1 MGDTSP
7 TKNAD
12 GKFATFHGVL
22 AKEIRGCLPNGCVTY
37 TLPTPMTLRDLF
49 KSTPVSS
56 TSNVQF
62 DQATSSNW
70 AAISGASGLT
80 SGWTGTGINYD
91 DDKSHFKARVRFG
104 ALFNN
109 EATVVTVND
118 AVGFGATEASGQSV
132 GAGWTRY
139 SGHKVP

>member
-12 GKFATFHGVL
+12 GKFATFNNVL

-49 KSTPVSS
+49 KTTPVSS
-56 TSNVQF
+56 TSNLQF
-62 DQATSSNW
+62 DQATSSQW
-70 AAISGASGLT
+70 TTISGATGLT

-91 DDKSHFKARVRFG
+91 DDTSVFKARVRFG

-109 EATVVTVND
+109 EPSVTTAND
-118 AVGFGATEASGQSV
+118 AVGFGAVE
-132 GAGWTRY
+132 
-139 SGHKVP
+139 